1 MKKAMISQP
10 MKGKTREEIEA
21 IRNEAIALL
30 EAQGYEVINTWYE
43 DSYKDA
49 EKANEILNI
58 PLWFLGMSLIA
69 MSECDAVYFCEGWQD
84 TRGCLIE
91 YEAASRYGLTCLGY
105 VTQ

>member
-21 IRNEAIALL
+21 VRNEAIAIL
-30 EAQGYEVINTWYE
+30 EAQGYEVINTWFP
-43 DSYKDA
+43 DSY
-49 EKANEILNI
+49 EKADKSGELLNI
-58 PLWFLGMSLIA
+58 PLWFLAQSLMKMA
-69 MSECDAVYFCEGWQD
+69 QCDAVYFCKGWQD